1 MKKLVAAA
9 ILLMMA
15 IVPRMAGAQSESGK
29 CFDHLSVALNV
40 STLGPGLEFA
50 APLGS
55 HFALRAGFTTLPF
68 NFTYDYDKKGLEVE
82 ADAKV
87 KLMNGNMLADWFP
100 FQKVPFHL
108 TAGLYMGN
116 TGIDA
121 TGHSNKAFEIGG
133 TVIEPDEQ
141 GMIVA
146 KLKTNTVKP
155 YFGLGFG
162 RSIPRS
168 HFGFKMEVGAMYHGT
183 PKIETSGTG
192 YVGDVT
198 GDEVNKITESLTK
211 WKFYPMLSF
220 QLVYRIF

>member
-1 MKKLVAAA
+1 MKRLAIAV
-9 ILLMMA
+9 ILLV
-15 IVPRMAGAQSESGK
+15 ISGVPRLVGAQSESGN

-40 STLGPGLEFA
+40 SSMGPGLELA
-50 APLGS
+50 TPLGS

-68 NFTYDYDKKGLEVE
+68 NFSYDYDKKGLEVE

-87 KLMNGNMLADWFP
+87 KLMNGNILADWFP
-100 FQKVPFHL
+100 FRKVPFHL
-108 TAGLYMGN
+108 TAGLYVGN

-141 GMIVA
+141 GYIDA
-146 KLKTNTVKP
+146 KLKTNVAKP

-168 HFGFKMEVGAMYHGT
+168 RFGFKMEVGAMYHGT
-183 PKIETSGTG
+183 PTIETNGTG
-192 YVGDVT
+192 YVGDVA
-198 GDEVNKITESLTK
+198 GDEINKITESITK
-211 WKFYPMLSF
+211 WKFYPVLSF